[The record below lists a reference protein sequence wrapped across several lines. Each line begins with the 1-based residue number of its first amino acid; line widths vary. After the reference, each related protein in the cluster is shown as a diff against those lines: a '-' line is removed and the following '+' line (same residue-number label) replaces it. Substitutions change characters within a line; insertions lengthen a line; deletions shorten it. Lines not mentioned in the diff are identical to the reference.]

1 LNGEAKDESATMTM
15 VVGVAPLSG
24 VLLDDDMPFEIIII
38 GKLHPSVP
46 FDTYVPTPAE
56 VKLLL
61 RELLSRQVVT
71 LDPDSVIDDASVESS
86 HITRLALKKLD
97 PVTG

>member
-1 LNGEAKDESATMTM
+1 MTM

-71 LDPDSVIDDASVESS
+71 VDPDSTIDDASVESIQS
-86 HITRLALKKLD
+86 IKLELKKFE
-97 PVTG
+97 PFTG

>member
-1 LNGEAKDESATMTM
+1 MTM

-38 GKLHPSVP
+38 GRLHPSVP
-46 FDTYVPTPAE
+46 LDTYVPTPAE

-61 RELLSRQVVT
+61 RGPLSRHVVT
-71 LDPDSVIDDASVESS
+71 VDPDSTMDDASVESIQS
-86 HITRLALKKLD
+86 IKLELKKLD